1 MTGKIKKR
9 QQQRMETVALI
20 IPEAQ
25 PRLMI
30 QCQTTK
36 AWAALKMII
45 LQTELHHA
53 TKSQKDK
60 ERQKENMAE

>member
-1 MTGKIKKR
+1 
-9 QQQRMETVALI
+9 METVALI

-30 QCQTTK
+30 QSQTTK